1 MLNHPARDVPTR
13 KADLNQLPKT
23 RHSLVAR
30 LADTDNGKAWNEF
43 LEIYEQVIY
52 RYACSRGL
60 QAADAENVT
69 QQVLEAVMLKSRTW
83 DASAGGSFGA
93 WLFRVTRNLAA
104 KTWNEREK
112 GAVPLSDGGGSW
124 LADEPSPL
132 AEEQSIFQFEYRKA
146 LFHWA
151 AMRVRDRF
159 APQTWDAFWQG
170 MVQLRAPDQI
180 AEDLGLSRSSVYVA
194 KCRVLRR
201 IRSEIE
207 RFEHEFA
214 QHLEVD

>member
-1 MLNHPARDVPTR
+1 M
-13 KADLNQLPKT
+13 NQLPKT

-30 LADTDNGKAWNEF
+30 LADTGNGKAWNEF

-60 QAADAENVT
+60 QPADAENVT
-69 QQVLEAVMLKSRTW
+69 QQVLEAVMVKSRTW

-104 KTWNEREK
+104 KSWNETER
-112 GAVPLSDGGGSW
+112 GASPLADSGGSW
-124 LADEPSPL
+124 LAEAEVPSE
-132 AEEQSIFQFEYRKA
+132 EEQSLFLFEYRKA

-151 AMRVRDRF
+151 ALRVRDRF

-170 MVQLRAPDQI
+170 MVLSKTPEQI
-180 AEDLGLSRSSVYVA
+180 ASDLGLSRSSVYVA

-201 IRSEIE
+201 IRAEIE

-214 QHLEVD
+214 QQLEMD